1 VPLSDVAIR
10 NLKSREKPFK
20 ATDSHGLYL
29 LINPTG
35 SRLWRFK
42 YRFNGKEKLLALG
55 SYPLV
60 GLKLARE
67 KRDDARLLLV
77 EGYDPSI
84 ERKRRKRQEFLEQ
97 GISFSDLAAEYLD
110 KLRREGRAAQTLKK
124 LGWIISL
131 TEARLGDMEVKDIE
145 TQDILACLRVIE
157 AEGKFET
164 AGRLRSTIGAI
175 LRYAIA
181 TGRAT
186 TDPTQALKGALISP
200 RKKHRSA
207 LTDKRELGA
216 LMLAIDAY
224 SGEPKTAIG
233 LQLLAILAPRPGEL
247 RLSSWDE
254 FDFEEA
260 TWRIPAE
267 RMKMRLPHR
276 VPLPRQA
283 VGWLEDLAR
292 YRQKSDLL
300 FPSTRDWK
308 KAISEN
314 TFNQAIRRMGYDKDM
329 VTAHGFR
336 ATFSTL
342 ANESGKWNPDA
353 IERALA
359 HVEGN
364 DVRRAYAR
372 GEHWDERV
380 EMAQWWANELDLY
393 REQVAV

>member
-1 VPLSDVAIR
+1 MPLSDVAIR

-131 TEARLGDMEVKDIE
+131 AEARLGDMEVKDIE
-145 TQDILACLRVIE
+145 TQDILACLRVVE

-292 YRQKSDLL
+292 YRQKSELL

-393 REQVAV
+393 REQAAV